1 MLNKLDKAVDKIK
14 VVANLASAVEQ
25 EQISLNQF
33 HNFSIQQQIP
43 SIHVRSD

>member
-1 MLNKLDKAVDKIK
+1 MLNKLNTVVDNLK

-33 HNFSIQQQIP
+33 HNFSIQYQIP
-43 SIHVRSD
+43 SIHQS